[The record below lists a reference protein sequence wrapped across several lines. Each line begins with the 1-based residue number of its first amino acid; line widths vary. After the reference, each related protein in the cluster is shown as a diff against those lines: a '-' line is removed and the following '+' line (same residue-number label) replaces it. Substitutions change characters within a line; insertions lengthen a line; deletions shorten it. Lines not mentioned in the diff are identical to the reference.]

1 MTFWDALWFIDT
13 VTASI
18 EYLCPGHLQHPT
30 MTMMKTK
37 NTFVLGLNFKRM
49 LRKKKIEFTKIQEK
63 GWHFFTLL
71 ETSRAIGRN

>member
-49 LRKKKIEFTKIQEK
+49 LRKKKNRVHQNTRERLA
-63 GWHFFTLL
+63 LL
-71 ETSRAIGRN
+71 YIIGNI